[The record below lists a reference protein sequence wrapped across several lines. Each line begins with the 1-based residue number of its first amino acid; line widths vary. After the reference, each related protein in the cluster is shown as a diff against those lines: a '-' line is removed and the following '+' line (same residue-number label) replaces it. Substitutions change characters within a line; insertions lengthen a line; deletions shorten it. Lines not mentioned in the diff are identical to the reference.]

1 MRLLPGL
8 CPGPRRGCLQ
18 RPQNPSG
25 DTLSHTLAK
34 GPTELRAPGPRDPT
48 IRHCIDAHVVTSATT
63 AVTIL
68 RLRQTFSTHGL
79 PCTIVSDNGS
89 PFTSREFQQY
99 CSMNGI
105 KHIRSSPFHPASNGL
120 AERAVQ
126 TIKGGHKKMGGD
138 LETRMFEFLGR
149 YRITPQT
156 TTGET
161 PA

>member
-1 MRLLPGL
+1 MILVIVDAY
-8 CPGPRRGCLQ
+8 
-18 RPQNPSG
+18 S
-25 DTLSHTLAK
+25 K
-34 GPTELRAPGPRDPT
+34 Y
-48 IRHCIDAHVVTSATT
+48 IDAHVVTSATT
-63 AVTIL
+63 AATIL

-138 LETRMFEFLGR
+138 LETRMFELLGR

-156 TTGET
+156 ATGES